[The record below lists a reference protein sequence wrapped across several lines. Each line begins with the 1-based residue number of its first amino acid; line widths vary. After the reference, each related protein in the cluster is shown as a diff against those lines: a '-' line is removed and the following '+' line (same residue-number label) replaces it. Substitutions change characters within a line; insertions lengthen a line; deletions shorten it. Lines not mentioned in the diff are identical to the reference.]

1 MAVTYEIY
9 SLERPD
15 WLLSSGLSKGIYHD
29 RNALNMILSA
39 GKKVRFRQSHPH
51 LDMGVTLNL
60 LNDDREKEHHAVV
73 TTQWGGI
80 VASHTSVLFLTTPYT
95 DSAGELV
102 SIEVDFVDGG
112 EYLPICQAGL
122 EADKFF
128 RDWNLLEA
136 EFALYISDCAMI
148 LIPAKDKAVLWAMHQ
163 RSGLQ
168 SLAAYYDGIFEHFN
182 YLAGLSFNPT
192 VPTDK
197 NIPNRYFMKADKSG
211 PGAAYYGW
219 S

>member
-73 TTQWGGI
+73 TTQWGEI
-80 VASHTSVLFLTTPYT
+80 VASHTSVLF
-95 DSAGELV
+95 
-102 SIEVDFVDGG
+102 
-112 EYLPICQAGL
+112 
-122 EADKFF
+122 
-128 RDWNLLEA
+128 
-136 EFALYISDCAMI
+136 
-148 LIPAKDKAVLWAMHQ
+148 
-163 RSGLQ
+163 
-168 SLAAYYDGIFEHFN
+168 
-182 YLAGLSFNPT
+182 
-192 VPTDK
+192 
-197 NIPNRYFMKADKSG
+197 
-211 PGAAYYGW
+211 
-219 S
+219 